1 MHRSASLSSAAVM
14 VAAAVIAAAVSMAFG
29 AASALAWSRA
39 AYFAGTPV
47 VDTVSGTAT
56 NPAPWTLSQGD
67 PTVPSPPGIPYNRSL
82 PTFSFGGNPL
92 ATIGGVSY
100 PNLSV
105 YPGSGTDVAGAT
117 NNPAPYDTGFAGTPG
132 PLSGY
137 CTSGGPNPETG
148 AISREPAGEV
158 LPMSP
163 YYFPFIM
170 RNPND
175 PRVLT
180 GFFDYRPK
188 DTDEAL
194 VVANSFDGGRS
205 WHFVDEKLEL
215 NPNNCGDLIQ
225 NDNGEG
231 HAFVTKVNG
240 TYYLYMLNRVS
251 GDTLGQGLLVHKLN
265 FRPTRSNPLGDP
277 IASLPAT
284 EPVDAGPNPVNPVQG
299 TLGYDAAVQPSGP
312 ATVEIAPP
320 TTGGSAGTGLGAGKA
335 QLEVVPN
342 YQTNPSAG
350 VNISVSS
357 LAPFSAIT
365 GDPGGE
371 VVDIGTASAVSELT
385 PNVSI
390 HCAGGDTSG
399 PAING
404 NGGAELTGCLTVNA
418 FGASGLQTVT
428 LNPGDNIA
436 AFPEVPDTALATD
449 PATEGDPVGPGL
461 QAPDGV
467 IGTFPARDVPG
478 APRHSTVLIYGEKIV
493 GYWDPATLSASKN
506 TTYRLDSTNPVNLP
520 VTALGWTGTGPQS
533 EASLTGGNPPSATNT
548 VPGIQL
554 GYDAAA
560 GGGSTSGIV
569 SVTCTGQSAT
579 AGPSGTPELL
589 GCTVPILPTGDTSV
603 TIVGG
608 YTVGAPGACNAPSA
622 ALQATGEGST
632 NPKTLFKNNEDYTV
646 IRAAWTTDGINFHDL
661 GIVSGI
667 NDPAYQ
673 GNAGDTTPIDSQAGT
688 DQLRFVAS
696 RGTIVPTAGGRPG
709 EETMFMSGA
718 DCQDGDSDS
727 FQQVFY
733 STSTNGLDWTTPV
746 PLLTTDPTFSASA
759 EQEANL
765 AKGIDTSLGVSA
777 YYEGRVYDP
786 TFVQDWGNELT
797 MVFSGYR
804 TAKPLP
810 STGTAALPLGTNPSL
825 TYTPGATD
833 PALYRTILTVTVH
846 AVPGDQHRRGWRHRR

>member
-1 MHRSASLSSAAVM
+1 MHRSHLSLSCAV
-14 VAAAVIAAAVSMAFG
+14 AVIATAVSMAFG
-29 AASALAWSRA
+29 AASALARSRP

-47 VDTVSGTAT
+47 VDTVGGTAA

-67 PTVPSPPGIPYNRSL
+67 PTVGLPYDRSL
-82 PTFSFGGNPL
+82 RTFEFGGNPL
-92 ATIGGVSY
+92 ATIDGVSY

-105 YPGSGTDVAGAT
+105 YPGSGTDVAGAPAGM
-117 NNPAPYDTGFAGTPG
+117 NPAPYDTGFAGTPG

-148 AISREPAGEV
+148 AISREPAGAV

-163 YYFPFIM
+163 YYFPFVM

-231 HAFVTKVNG
+231 HAFVTGMHG

-251 GDTLGQGLLVHKLN
+251 GDTLGQGLLVHKLS
-265 FRPTRSNPLGDP
+265 FRPTRSSPLGDP

-299 TLGYDAAVQPSGP
+299 TLGYDDAVQPSGP
-312 ATVEIAPP
+312 ATVELIGTA
-320 TTGGSAGTGLGAGKA
+320 GGGLGGGK
-335 QLEVVPN
+335 VDIIPN
-342 YQTNPSAG
+342 YQTNPSGG

-371 VVDIGTASAVSELT
+371 IVDIGTERAVSELT

-399 PAING
+399 PVING

-418 FGASGLQTVT
+418 FGAPGAQTVT
-428 LNPGDNIA
+428 LHQGDNLA
-436 AFPEVPDTALATD
+436 AFPEVPDTALVTD
-449 PATEGDPVGPGL
+449 PATEGNPVGPGL

-493 GYWDPATLSASKN
+493 NYFTPATLSAKKSVSYVL
-506 TTYRLDSTNPVNLP
+506 TSSTPVDLP
-520 VTALGWTGTGPQS
+520 VTSLGYTGTGAQS
-533 EASLTGGNPPSATNT
+533 EGSLTNNVAPSATNP
-548 VPGIQL
+548 VSGIQL
-554 GYDAAA
+554 GYDVATPSAAA
-560 GGGSTSGIV
+560 QSGIASV
-569 SVTCTGQSAT
+569 SCTGQSAT
-579 AGPSGTPELL
+579 AGPGGTPELL
-589 GCTVPILPTGDTSV
+589 GCIVPALPAGTPSV
-603 TIVGG
+603 TAQGG
-608 YTVGAPGACNAPSA
+608 YTVGSPGACNAPSA

-632 NPKTLFKNNEDYTV
+632 NPKTLSKNNEDYTV
-646 IRAAWTTDGINFHDL
+646 IRAAYTTDGVNFHDL
-661 GIVSGI
+661 GIVNGI
-667 NDPAYQ
+667 NNPTYQ
-673 GNAGDTTPIDSQAGT
+673 GNVGDTTPVDSQAGT

-696 RGTIVPTAGGRPG
+696 RGTIVPTVGGSHG

-746 PLLTTDPTFSASA
+746 PLLTTDPSFSASA

-765 AKGIDTSLGVSA
+765 AKGIDTPLGVSA

-786 TFVQDWGNELT
+786 TVVQDWGNELT

-846 AVPGDQHRRGWRHRR
+846 AVPGDHHHWGWWSPR

>member
-1 MHRSASLSSAAVM
+1 MHRSLSLSC
-14 VAAAVIAAAVSMAFG
+14 AAAVIATALSMAFG
-29 AASALAWSRA
+29 TASALAWSHP

-47 VDTVSGTAT
+47 VDTVSGTAA

-67 PTVPSPPGIPYNRSL
+67 PTVGSPYNRSL
-82 PTFSFGGNPL
+82 PTFSFGGSPV

-105 YPGSGTDVAGAT
+105 YPGSGTDVAGSTA
-117 NNPAPYDTGFAGTPG
+117 NPAPYDTGFAGTPG

-148 AISREPAGEV
+148 AVSREPAGAV

-163 YYFPFIM
+163 YYFPFVM

-194 VVANSFDGGRS
+194 VVANSFDGGKS
-205 WHFVDEKLEL
+205 WHFVDQKLEL
-215 NPNNCGDLIQ
+215 NPNTCGDLIQ

-231 HAFVTKVNG
+231 HAFVTKIDG
-240 TYYLYMLNRVS
+240 SYYLYMLNRVS
-251 GDTLGQGLLVHKLN
+251 GDTLGQGLLVHKLD

-299 TLGYDAAVQPSGP
+299 TLGYDDAVQPSGP
-312 ATVEIAPP
+312 ATAEAAVTA
-320 TTGGSAGTGLGAGKA
+320 
-335 QLEVVPN
+335 PN
-342 YQTNPSAG
+342 YQTNPAG
-350 VNISVSS
+350 GVTISVSS
-357 LAPFSAIT
+357 IAPFSGIT

-371 VVDIGTASAVSELT
+371 VVDIGSASAVSELT

-399 PAING
+399 PVIDG
-404 NGGAELTGCLTVNA
+404 NGGAELTGCVAVNA
-418 FGASGLQTVT
+418 FGAPGVQTVAVKA
-428 LNPGDNIA
+428 GDNIA
-436 AFPEVPDTALATD
+436 AFPEVPNTALVTD
-449 PATEGDPVGPGL
+449 PATEGNPTGPGL

-493 GYWDPATLSASKN
+493 NYWDPATLSASKK
-506 TTYRLDSTNPVNLP
+506 TTYVLNSSTPVNLP
-520 VTALGWTGTGPQS
+520 VTSLGWTGTGPQS
-533 EASLTGGNPPSATNT
+533 VASLTNGNAPSATNP
-548 VPGIQL
+548 VAGIQL

-560 GGGSTSGIV
+560 PSSAAQSGIA
-569 SVTCTGQSAT
+569 SVTCTGESAT
-579 AGPSGTPELL
+579 AGPGGTPELL
-589 GCTVPILPTGDTSV
+589 GCTAPSLPSGATSV
-603 TIVGG
+603 TTVGG

-646 IRAAWTTDGINFHDL
+646 IRAAWTVDGINFHDL
-661 GIVSGI
+661 GIVNGI

-696 RGTIVPTAGGRPG
+696 RGTIVPTVGGSRG
-709 EETMFMSGA
+709 EQTMFMSGA

-765 AKGIDTSLGVSA
+765 AKGVDSPLAVSA

-786 TFVQDWGNELT
+786 TVVEDWNGDLT

-810 STGTAALPLGTNPSL
+810 STGSAALALGTNPLL

-833 PALYRTILTVTVH
+833 PALYRTILTVTVR
-846 AVPGDQHRRGWRHRR
+846 AAPGHHHRWGWWR